1 MTIYYVNSATG
12 SDRNSGTNQS
22 SAFATLSKVESLKLK
37 PGDSVL
43 LAKGSVFNEQFDI
56 KYSGTESAPIKIG
69 SYGTGSAPVI
79 HSNGD
84 GIHSLYAS
92 NIVIEN
98 LKISNIG
105 GAGIYGGSVTNWTV
119 RNVDISKTGL
129 SESAGAV
136 TFRSSKNVTVE
147 SSKVTDV
154 KGDGFWIEKVAGVK
168 LLNNTVTSANG
179 STADAV
185 QMNDSS
191 NILIKGNHLDQTDA
205 SSPKG
210 VIALVRPT
218 NAVVEDNVL
227 TGGGFG
233 ISAQAGKTIAIRDND
248 ISGFHG
254 YSWSF
259 GVGLG
264 DQGDARDYDI
274 SGNHIHDG
282 AWGVAVS
289 GPIGTSYTRT
299 NIKVHDNTF
308 DDLSQAALKVD
319 RPATG
324 SFTNNTIESGTTATS
339 ISPAIADAHTFT
351 VSGNQTV
358 ANVETTLASA
368 DTKVA
373 AATTTT
379 EAAADAAVVAV
390 HDNLKIFTDN
400 GEAHRG
406 NLLEND
412 SSDNDTLVLRRF
424 GDESV
429 GKHGLTLTGDYGSIH
444 VDREGN
450 YAYTLDD
457 TKLPGHD
464 GHVSE
469 TFSYGVNDGN
479 SQHSDGDTLTVYIHM
494 DGLVS

>member
-12 SDRNSGTNQS
+12 SDRNSGTGQT

-69 SYGTGSAPVI
+69 SYGTGAAPVI

-98 LKISNIG
+98 LKISNTG
-105 GAGIYGGSVTNWTV
+105 SAGIYGGSVTNWTV
-119 RNVDISKTGL
+119 RNVEIAKTGQ

-136 TFRSSKNVTVE
+136 TFRNSKNITVE
-147 SSKVTDV
+147 NSKVTDV

-168 LLNNTVTSANG
+168 LINNSVTSANG

-185 QMNDSS
+185 QVNDSS

-210 VIALVRPT
+210 VIALVRAT
-218 NAVVEDNVL
+218 NAVIEDNVL

-233 ISAQAGKTIAIRDND
+233 ISAPAGKTVAIRDND
-248 ISGFHG
+248 ISGYHG
-254 YSWSF
+254 YDWSF
-259 GVGLG
+259 AVGLG
-264 DQGDARDYDI
+264 DQGSASDYDI

-289 GPIGTSYTRT
+289 GPVGASYTRT

-308 DDLSQAALKVD
+308 DDLTQAALKVD
-319 RPATG
+319 RPASG
-324 SFTNNTIESGTTATS
+324 SFYNNTIESGTKATS
-339 ISPAIADAHTFT
+339 ISPSIVDAHTFT
-351 VSGNQTV
+351 VTGNQTV
-358 ANVETTLASA
+358 ANVSTTLAA
-368 DTKVA
+368 TETKVPA
-373 AATTTT
+373 TT
-379 EAAADAAVVAV
+379 EAAVADPAVVAV

-424 GDESV
+424 DGESV
-429 GKHGLTLTGDYGSIH
+429 GKHGLTLTGEYGSIH
-444 VDREGN
+444 VERDGS
-450 YAYTLDD
+450 YAYTLDE
-457 TKLPGHD
+457 TKLPAAHD

-469 TFSYGVNDGN
+469 TFGYGINDGN
-479 SQHSDGDTLTVYIHM
+479 SQHTDGDTLTVFIHM
-494 DGLVS
+494 DDLLR

>member
-1 MTIYYVNSATG
+1 MTVYYVNSATG
-12 SDRNSGTNQS
+12 SDRNGGTGQN

-56 KYSGTESAPIKIG
+56 KYSGSESAPIKIG
-69 SYGTGSAPVI
+69 SYGTGAAPVI
-79 HSNGD
+79 HSSGD

-98 LKISNIG
+98 LKISNVG
-105 GAGIYGGSVTNWTV
+105 GSGIYGGSVTNWTV
-119 RNVDISKTGL
+119 RDVEVAKTGL
-129 SESAGAV
+129 SENAGAV

-147 SSKVTDV
+147 DSKISGV
-154 KGDGFWIEKVAGVK
+154 KGDGFWIEKVNGVK
-168 LLNNTVTSANG
+168 LLNNTVTTANG

-185 QMNDSS
+185 QVNDSS
-191 NILIKGNHLDQTDA
+191 NILIKGNHLDQTHA

-210 VIALVRPT
+210 VIALVRAT

-233 ISAQAGKTIAIRDND
+233 ISAPAGKNVAIRDND
-248 ISGFHG
+248 ISGYHG

-259 GVGLG
+259 AVGLG
-264 DQGDARDYDI
+264 DQGNARDYDI

-289 GPIGTSYTRT
+289 GPSGASYTRT
-299 NIKVHDNTF
+299 NIKVHDNVF

-319 RPATG
+319 RPASG
-324 SFTNNTIESGTTATS
+324 SFYSNTIETGTKATS

-351 VSGNQTV
+351 VNGNHTV
-358 ANVETTLASA
+358 ANVETALASP
-368 DTKVA
+368 VA
-373 AATTTT
+373 KTAAVT
-379 EAAADAAVVAV
+379 EAPADPAVVAV
-390 HDNLKIFTDN
+390 HDNLKIFTDT
-400 GEAHRG
+400 GDAHRG

-424 GDESV
+424 GDETV
-429 GKHGLTLTGDYGSIH
+429 GKHGLTLTGEYGDIH

-450 YAYTLDD
+450 YAYTLDE
-457 TKLPGHD
+457 TKLPDHS

-469 TFSYGVNDGN
+469 SFSYGINDG
-479 SQHSDGDTLTVYIHM
+479 SSHHSDGDTLTVFIHL
-494 DGLVS
+494 DGLLS

>member
-1 MTIYYVNSATG
+1 MTTYYVNSAIG
-12 SDRNSGTNQS
+12 SNQNSGTS
-22 SAFATLSKVESLKLK
+22 EKSAFATLSKVESLTLK
-37 PGDSVL
+37 AGDSVL

-56 KYSGTESAPIKIG
+56 KNSGSASAPIKIG
-69 SYGTGSAPVI
+69 SYGTGDAPVI
-79 HSNGD
+79 HSGGD

-98 LKISNIG
+98 LKISNTG
-105 GAGIYGGSVTNWTV
+105 GAAIYGGDVTNWTV
-119 RNVDISKTGL
+119 RNVEIAKSGM
-129 SESAGAV
+129 SENAGAV
-136 TFRSSKNVTVE
+136 TFRNSKNVTIE
-147 SSKVTDV
+147 DSKISDV
-154 KGDGFWIEKVAGVK
+154 KGDGFWIEKVSGVK

-185 QMNDSS
+185 QVNDSS

-210 VIALVRPT
+210 VIALVRAT
-218 NAVVEDNVL
+218 DAVVENNTL

-233 ISAQAGKTIAIRDND
+233 ISAPAGKNVAIRDND

-259 GVGLG
+259 AVGLG
-264 DQGDARDYDI
+264 DQGSARDYDI

-289 GPIGTSYTRT
+289 GAIGTSYTLT
-299 NIKVHDNTF
+299 NIKVHDNVF
-308 DDLSQAALKVD
+308 DDLTQSALKVD
-319 RPATG
+319 RPASGT
-324 SFTNNTIESGTTATS
+324 FYNNTIESGVNATS
-339 ISPAIADAHTFT
+339 LSPAVVDAHTFS
-351 VSGNQTV
+351 VSNNHTV
-358 ANVETTLASA
+358 ANVETALASTN
-368 DTKVA
+368 TKA
-373 AATTTT
+373 AAVTD
-379 EAAADAAVVAV
+379 AAADPAIAAV
-390 HDNLKIFTDN
+390 HDNLKILTDT
-400 GEAHRG
+400 GAAHHG

-412 SSDNDTLVLRRF
+412 SSDNGTLVLRRF

-457 TKLPGHD
+457 TKLPDHS

-469 TFSYGVNDGN
+469 SFSYGVDDGT
-479 SQHSDGDTLTVYIHM
+479 SHHSDADTLTVFIHT
-494 DGLVS
+494 DGLLS

>member
-1 MTIYYVNSATG
+1 MTVYYVNSATG
-12 SDRNSGTNQS
+12 SDRNGGTGQN

-69 SYGTGSAPVI
+69 SYGTGAAPVI
-79 HSNGD
+79 HSSGD

-98 LKISNIG
+98 LKISNTG

-119 RNVDISKTGL
+119 RDVEIAKTGL
-129 SESAGAV
+129 SENAGAV

-147 SSKVTDV
+147 DSKISGV
-154 KGDGFWIEKVAGVK
+154 KGDGFWIEKVAGIK
-168 LLNNTVTSANG
+168 LLNNTVTSASG

-191 NILIKGNHLDQTDA
+191 NILMKGNHLDQTHA

-233 ISAQAGKTIAIRDND
+233 ISAQAGKNVAIRDND
-248 ISGFHG
+248 ISGYHG

-259 GVGLG
+259 AVGLG
-264 DQGDARDYDI
+264 DQGNARDYDI

-289 GPIGTSYTRT
+289 GPSGASYTRT
-299 NIKVHDNTF
+299 NIKVHDNVF

-319 RPATG
+319 RPASG
-324 SFTNNTIESGTTATS
+324 SFTNNTIETGTKATA
-339 ISPAIADAHTFT
+339 ISPSIVDAHTFT
-351 VSGNQTV
+351 VSGNKTV
-358 ANVETTLASA
+358 ANVETTLAAA

-373 AATTTT
+373 AAT
-379 EAAADAAVVAV
+379 EVSADSAVVAV

-406 NLLEND
+406 NLLDND

-424 GDESV
+424 GDETV
-429 GKHGLTLTGDYGSIH
+429 GKHGLTLTGEYGDIH

-450 YAYTLDD
+450 YAYTLDE
-457 TKLPGHD
+457 TKLPDHS

-469 TFSYGVNDGN
+469 SFSYGINDGT
-479 SQHSDGDTLTVYIHM
+479 SHHSDGDTLTVFIHL
-494 DGLVS
+494 DGLLS